1 MYCNVVQMNQYMLH
15 CGNKDLF
22 VCGIWY
28 YSCGNQLFAGAV
40 RCRLVMLWPW
50 LSMDRSELW
59 SDISR
64 RTLGQWLLSGIVTVL
79 YW

>member
-40 RCRLVMLWPW
+40 RCRLVML
-50 LSMDRSELW
+50 
-59 SDISR
+59 
-64 RTLGQWLLSGIVTVL
+64 
-79 YW
+79 